1 MAVIGSWGNAI
12 IFRTSDS
19 RILTFSNFS
28 RTVSSSWANH
38 SRIGRKDKSEF
49 VRPDLQKI
57 TFTIVLDATLGVK
70 PRETLEMIT
79 GAVEKGTVNTLVIG
93 GKKIGSSRWAI
104 KSTSEAWDYILQE
117 GQLVHAKVSLTMEE
131 YL

>member
-1 MAVIGSWGNAI
+1 MAVVGSWGNTI

-70 PRETLEMIT
+70 PRETLEKIA

-93 GKKIGSSRWAI
+93 GKKVGSSRWVIQSA
-104 KSTSEAWDYILQE
+104 SEAWDYILQE

>member
-1 MAVIGSWGNAI
+1 MAVVGSWGNTI

-70 PRETLEMIT
+70 PRETLEMIA
-79 GAVEKGTVNTLVIG
+79 GAVERGTVNTLVIG